1 VALLSSHLF
10 DSLSSTIYTKLDELT
25 LLSEEAK
32 EHILDLIYA
41 HNNQGLTRAGKSKL
55 DNYLVLEHQM
65 TLIKQLTNTSLKI

>member
-1 VALLSSHLF
+1 LIFGDYHTPQSFINFQLS
-10 DSLSSTIYTKLDELT
+10 E
-25 LLSEEAK
+25 EEAK

-41 HNNQGLTRAGKSKL
+41 QNNQGLTSAGKSKL